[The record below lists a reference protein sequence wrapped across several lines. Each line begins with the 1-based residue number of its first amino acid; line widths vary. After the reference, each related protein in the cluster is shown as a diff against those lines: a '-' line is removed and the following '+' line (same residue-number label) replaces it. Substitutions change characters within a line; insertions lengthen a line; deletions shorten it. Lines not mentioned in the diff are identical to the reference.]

1 VATKRGLGSIRNLP
15 SGKYQVRFTDPNGDR
30 RNARTTFATK
40 AAAEFELTR
49 IRGAVESGTWHV
61 DETHELEWSLLTKS
75 KSSRVGAFI
84 AALILMLSLGLP
96 AHAMQIFV
104 KTAEGKTIT
113 LEVEPSDSVENVKA
127 KIQDK
132 EGIAPDQ
139 QSLLF
144 AGKALEDGRTLSDY
158 GIQKESTLHLVLKIS
173 PAPAAYYGPIPTNYS
188 DRTPSIGYEV
198 VVSGLRLNLVTSLS
212 IDGLTAEISN
222 QSEDNFNITVPA
234 GLKPG
239 LKDLVISSSAGT
251 LTAQGAFSIQ
261 QSRVNAGS
269 LNGNVAVYSKGHKGK
284 TLSWKIAGKWF
295 KTTITSDYQVF
306 QRRTA
311 AVGLD
316 VNVHLY
322 INGEKQLRK
331 QISTR

>member
-1 VATKRGLGSIRNLP
+1 
-15 SGKYQVRFTDPNGDR
+15 
-30 RNARTTFATK
+30 
-40 AAAEFELTR
+40 
-49 IRGAVESGTWHV
+49 
-61 DETHELEWSLLTKS
+61 LTKS

-139 QSLLF
+139 QSLIF

-158 GIQKESTLHLVLKIS
+158 NIQKESTLHLVLKIS
-173 PAPAAYYGPIPTNYS
+173 PAPVARPYVGP
-188 DRTPSIGYEV
+188 R
-198 VVSGLRLNLVTSLS
+198 SLS
-212 IDGLTAEISN
+212 VSKSAPANGAGIAIGDNLESIDAIFVGGLETTFEITDIARITFALPNLNPGNHVAKFFVAENSVYLTSSLDI
-222 QSEDNFNITVPA
+222 VAGAPA
-234 GLKPG
+234 
-239 LKDLVISSSAGT
+239 VASSSSK
-251 LTAQGAFSIQ
+251 L
-261 QSRVNAGS
+261 NAGS
-269 LNGNVAVYSKGHKGK
+269 FNGYVAVYAKGHKGK

-306 QRRTA
+306 QRRAA

-316 VNVHLY
+316 VDVHLY
-322 INGEKQLRK
+322 MDGEKPLTK
-331 QISTR
+331 TITTR

>member
-222 QSEDNFNITVPA
+222 QSEDNFTITVPA

-316 VNVHLY
+316 VDVHLY
-322 INGEKQLRK
+322 IDGEKQLTK
-331 QISTR
+331 TIATR